1 MKIFRDELRKRNFV
15 VTAECFLKPETD
27 AESIRLQADVLRDNV
42 DGVVLTDHQYGQT
55 HLNTIAAARLL
66 LDSGLD
72 PIVQMSCRNRNRL
85 ALIADLLGAAALGVS
100 SVLLIRGSRMP
111 SALSPRP
118 KAVMDMTVADLIA
131 TASMLKTDERLGA
144 AADLFIGST
153 MTAHSPK
160 PGWVPEKLTRKI
172 DAGAQ
177 FIVTHGN
184 MDVDALRAHMSHLIG
199 AGLTRRAS
207 IIASTFILTSAD
219 DARWLRD
226 NRANNEI
233 PDSIVQRLEKAND
246 PREEGL
252 AICAEHLSQL
262 ARTPGISG
270 ANIIASTD
278 LSMVPDVVS
287 AADLDGAD
295 SE

>member
-1 MKIFRDELRKRNFV
+1 MKIFQDELRKRNFV

-27 AESIRLQADVLRDNV
+27 AESICLQADALRDSV

-55 HLNTIAAARLL
+55 HLNTIAAARLV

-85 ALIADLLGAAALGVS
+85 ALIADLLG
-100 SVLLIRGSRMP
+100 
-111 SALSPRP
+111 LSPRP

-184 MDVDALRAHMSHLIG
+184 MDVDALRAHVSHLIG

-262 ARTPGISG
+262 ARTPGVSG

>member
-1 MKIFRDELRKRNFV
+1 MKIFQDELRKRNFV

-27 AESIRLQADVLRDNV
+27 AESICLQADALRDSV
-42 DGVVLTDHQYGQT
+42 DGVVLTDHQYGQM
-55 HLNTIAAARLL
+55 HLNTIAAARLV

-100 SVLLIRGSRMP
+100 NVLLIRGSRMP

-184 MDVDALRAHMSHLIG
+184 MDVDALRAHVSHLIG

-219 DARWLRD
+219 DARWLRE

-233 PDSIVQRLEKAND
+233 PDSIVQRLEKDKD

-278 LSMVPDVVS
+278 LTMVPDVVS

>member
-42 DGVVLTDHQYGQT
+42 DGVVLTDHQYGQR
-55 HLNTIAAARLL
+55 HLNTIAAARLV
-66 LDSGLD
+66 LDNGLD

-131 TASMLKTDERLGA
+131 TASMLKTDERLAA

-184 MDVDALRAHMSHLIG
+184 MDVDALRAHESHLIG

-233 PDSIVQRLEKAND
+233 PDSIVQRLEKAKD

-262 ARTPGISG
+262 ARTPGVSG
-270 ANIIASTD
+270 ANIVASTD
-278 LSMVPDVVS
+278 LTMVPDVVS

>member
-1 MKIFRDELRKRNFV
+1 MKIFQDELRKRNFV

-27 AESIRLQADVLRDNV
+27 AESICLQADALRDSV

-55 HLNTIAAARLL
+55 HLNTIAAARLV

-100 SVLLIRGSRMP
+100 SVLLIRGSRVP

-184 MDVDALRAHMSHLIG
+184 MDVDALRAHVSHLIG

-252 AICAEHLSQL
+252 AICASSPPRTSQWY
-262 ARTPGISG
+262 R
-270 ANIIASTD
+270 
-278 LSMVPDVVS
+278 MW
-287 AADLDGAD
+287 
-295 SE
+295 